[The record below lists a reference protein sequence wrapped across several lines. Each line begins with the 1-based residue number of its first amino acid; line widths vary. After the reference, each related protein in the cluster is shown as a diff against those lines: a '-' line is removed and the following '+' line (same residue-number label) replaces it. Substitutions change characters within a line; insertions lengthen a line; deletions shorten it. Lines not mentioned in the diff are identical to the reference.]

1 MIHLILSPLVDTKE
15 HELSK
20 FSTLL
25 GQNIKEIKE
34 LLNGEY
40 ENWIL
45 NQDKDIKK
53 IINQKNLGEH
63 F

>member
-1 MIHLILSPLVDTKE
+1 MLS
-15 HELSK
+15 
-20 FSTLL
+20 
-25 GQNIKEIKE
+25 
-34 LLNGEY
+34 LNGEY